1 VDNITEII
9 VNAIVKLAYDLMGD
23 VAEAIK
29 RKVIK
34 I

>member
-1 VDNITEII
+1 MMAK
-9 VNAIVKLAYDLMGD
+9 AIVSLAYDLMGD